1 MMNQLTRIAAAAA
14 LALAAAGSAHAAD
27 RPVPPSV
34 RPTPPGPHNIIIA
47 HDAFVDGSGWRVVH
61 DILYWK
67 GYNVKVVEMGV
78 RSLQDDDASVDRQI
92 FRADGPVVLV
102 GHGYGGSVIT
112 TAGNTPKVKALVYVA
127 GFTPDVAETVNQLEN
142 SMPPAVNN
150 VHPEFDGVAFFDP
163 ANFGRDYAGDLAAN
177 RTNYMA
183 ISQTPATVNAFG
195 GVSRVVAWRSKP
207 SYGIVATEDRYVTP
221 ELQRWMYQRAGSKIT
236 EIKASHAVYISQP
249 EAVAK
254 VIEEAALNAK

>member
-1 MMNQLTRIAAAAA
+1 MIHPLTRIAGATGLA
-14 LALAAAGSAHAAD
+14 LALAAAGAAHAAD
-27 RPVPPSV
+27 RPVPP
-34 RPTPPGPHNIIIA
+34 GAHNIIIA
-47 HDAFVDGSGWRVVH
+47 HDAFVDGSSWRVVH

-67 GYNVKVVEMGV
+67 GYNVKVVPMGV
-78 RSLQDDDASVDRQI
+78 RSLQEDDANVDRQI

-102 GHGYGGSVIT
+102 GHGYGGSIIT
-112 TAGNTPKVKALVYVA
+112 TAGNTGKVKALVYVA
-127 GFTPDVAETVNQLEN
+127 AFAPDVAETVNQLEN

-150 VHPEFDGVAFFDP
+150 LAPEFDGVTFFNP
-163 ANFGRDYAGDLAAN
+163 ANFNRDYAGDLSEN
-177 RTNYMA
+177 RTNFMA
-183 ISQTPATVNAFG
+183 VSQVPASVNAFG
-195 GVSRVVAWRSKP
+195 GVSRVVAWRGKP

-236 EIKASHAVYISQP
+236 EIKASHSVYISQP